1 MQGEQNSMI
10 NDILN
15 ALFLGL
21 LAIIPILIIYE
32 IGYHKGYFD
41 GVDACTEIIDKYID
55 GLGKLTDERKE

>member
-21 LAIIPILIIYE
+21 LVIMPILIIYE
-32 IGYHKGYFD
+32 IGYRKGYSD
-41 GVDACTEIIDKYID
+41 GVDACTKIVNKFFDDLKASN
-55 GLGKLTDERKE
+55 ERKE

>member
-1 MQGEQNSMI
+1 MQGEKNSMI

-21 LAIIPILIIYE
+21 LVIISILIIYE
-32 IGYHKGYFD
+32 IGYHKGYSD
-41 GVDACTEIIDKYID
+41 SVDACTEIIDKYID

>member
-21 LAIIPILIIYE
+21 LAIISILIIYE
-32 IGYHKGYFD
+32 IGYRKGYSD
-41 GVDACTEIIDKYID
+41 GVDACTEIIDKFID